1 MREQVV
7 TTSVPFMD
15 LARQHAPLT
24 NELRAAFDRV
34 LGASSFILGEE
45 VERFEGEFAG
55 YCGVDHC
62 VGVASGT
69 AALTIMLKA
78 AGIGR
83 GDEVIVPGHTFIASA
98 LAVLHAGATPV
109 AVDVLDGTGLINPA
123 AVEEAVGP
131 RSAAIL
137 AVHLYGQVCE
147 IDELRAIAARHGL
160 ALLEDA
166 AQAHGASYRDRRAG
180 ALGRAAAFSFYPSKN
195 LGALGDG
202 GAICTDDDELAAT
215 ARRLRDLGRDGAKA
229 HVSAGYNER
238 LDGLQAALLAVK
250 LPHVDAWNEAR
261 RGLALRYREALGAG
275 VELLEEAPASS
286 CSYHLFPIRVD
297 RRDLVAA
304 AMLRLGIQ
312 TSVHYPAALCD
323 QPALPMLAGASTPV
337 ALDWAAREL
346 SLPIFAGM
354 TAAEL
359 ETVIAALRFEANKFE
374 LA

>member
-1 MREQVV
+1 MITAEAQEV
-7 TTSVPFMD
+7 VPFVG
-15 LARQHAPLT
+15 LARQHAALGG
-24 NELRAAFDRV
+24 ELRAAFERV
-34 LGASSFILGEE
+34 VGTDGFILGGE
-45 VERFEGEFAG
+45 VEAFEREFAG
-55 YCGVDHC
+55 YCEAAEC

-69 AALTIMLKA
+69 AALALVLIA
-78 AGIGR
+78 AGIGP
-83 GDEVIVPGHTFIASA
+83 GDEVLVPGHTFIASA
-98 LAVLHAGATPV
+98 LGVLHAGATPV
-109 AVDVLDGTGLINPA
+109 FCDVQRDTGLLDPDAAAARVGERTA
-123 AVEEAVGP
+123 AV
-131 RSAAIL
+131 I
-137 AVHLYGQVCE
+137 AVHLYGQVCDMDP
-147 IDELRAIAARHGL
+147 INALAARHGL
-160 ALLEDA
+160 FVLEDA
-166 AQAHGASYRDRRAG
+166 AQAHGATYNGVRAG
-180 ALGRAAAFSFYPSKN
+180 SLGDAAAFSFYPSKN

-359 ETVIAALRFEANKFE
+359 ETVIAALRFEANKFA